1 MPSNELLGTYLN
13 DHLAGA
19 AAGVELASK
28 LGANHEGTP
37 FGTAVA
43 AVTGEIKADRDT
55 LQALMERLGIGKS
68 PVKQAAGWVFE
79 KATRL
84 RFNRQPKRLAHDQ
97 DHGIPEGDQAGR
109 RGHAQASLTG
119 SDALTRLLETETL
132 SLGIEGKL
140 AMWQALKGI
149 DGLDAELGRADF
161 DRLIFRARQQRQ
173 ALEPYRLEAAAEAF
187 TAPPD
192 G

>member
-1 MPSNELLGTYLN
+1 MPSSELLGTYLN

-37 FGTAVA
+37 FGNAVA
-43 AVTGEIKADRDT
+43 AVAEEIRADRET

-84 RFNRQPKRLAHDQ
+84 RFNQR
-97 DHGIPEGDQAGR
+97 
-109 RGHAQASLTG
+109 LTG
-119 SDALTRLLETETL
+119 SDELTRLLETETL

-161 DRLIFRARQQRQ
+161 DRLIFRARQQRE
-173 ALEPYRLEAAAEAF
+173 ALEPYRLEAAAGAF
-187 TAPPD
+187 AAPPD
-192 G
+192 R

>member
-1 MPSNELLGTYLN
+1 MPSNELLSTYLN

-19 AAGVELASK
+19 AAGVELAEK

-43 AVTGEIKADRDT
+43 AVAEEIKADRDT

-84 RFNRQPKRLAHDQ
+84 RFNRQ
-97 DHGIPEGDQAGR
+97 
-109 RGHAQASLTG
+109 LTG

-140 AMWQALKGI
+140 ALWQALKGI
-149 DGLDAELGRADF
+149 DGLDTELGRADF
-161 DRLIFRARQQRQ
+161 DRLIFRARQQRE